1 MTALPSTTS
10 LPLWGWG
17 GFLLFIAIMLA
28 LDLGVFRKKS
38 KAIGMKE
45 ALGWCGVWF
54 SLALAF
60 TGLIWWWQGSQS
72 ASEWFTAYLVELCL
86 SVDNVFVFVLIFTY
100 FKVPA
105 QHQHRVLFWGILGAA
120 LMRFIFILAGV
131 GLLERFHWL
140 IYLFGAFLVLTG
152 IKMALPKKEEF
163 EPEKNIVVRLFRR
176 FYPVGNHYDG
186 GRFFT
191 KHDGRRAATPLF
203 LVLLIIETTD
213 VAFALDSI
221 PAVLAISRDAFLVF
235 TSNIFAIL
243 GLRSLYFA
251 LRGVMGLFRYLAF
264 GLAVILVF
272 IGSKMLLTGIDVHIP
287 IGFSLGIIASV
298 LALSIIASLAIKA
311 SASSPQGTSRVDDVV
326 EGAALNREGTL

>member
-1 MTALPSTTS
+1 VALIVA
-10 LPLWGWG
+10 L
-17 GFLLFIAIMLA
+17 LA

-38 KAIGMKE
+38 REIKMKK

-54 SLALAF
+54 SLAMGF
-60 TGLIWWWQGSQS
+60 NGLIWSQLGSQP
-72 ASEWFTAYLVELCL
+72 ALEWFTAYLIELCL
-86 SVDNVFVFVLIFTY
+86 SVDNVFVFILIFTY

-105 QHQHRVLFWGILGAA
+105 QYQHRVLFWGIVGAA
-120 LMRFIFILAGV
+120 VMRLVFILAGV

-140 IYLFGAFLVLTG
+140 IYVFGAFLVVTG
-152 IKMALPKKEEF
+152 VKMALPKKEEF

-176 FYPVGNHYDG
+176 FYPVTSHYDQ

-191 KHDGRRAATPLF
+191 AENGRRAATPLC

-213 VAFALDSI
+213 LAFALDSI
-221 PAVLAISRDAFLVF
+221 PAVLAISHHAFIVF

-251 LRGVMGLFRYLAF
+251 LQGVMGLFRYLAF

-272 IGSKMLLTGIDVHIP
+272 IGSKMLLTSVGVHIP
-287 IGFSLGIIASV
+287 IGFSLGAIVSV
-298 LALSIIASLAIKA
+298 LAVSVIASLAISPA
-311 SASSPQGTSRVDDVV
+311 SER
-326 EGAALNREGTL
+326 EAAVAEKS

>member
-10 LPLWGWG
+10 LPLWAWG
-17 GFLLFIAIMLA
+17 GFIVLIAALLAF
-28 LDLGVFRKKS
+28 DLGVFRKKS
-38 KAIGMKE
+38 REIKMKE

-54 SLALAF
+54 SFAMGFNALV
-60 TGLIWWWQGSQS
+60 WWWLGSQP
-72 ASEWFTAYLVELCL
+72 ALEWFTGYLIELCL
-86 SVDNVFVFVLIFTY
+86 SIDNVFVFILIFTY

-105 QHQHRVLFWGILGAA
+105 EHQHRVLFWGIVGAA
-120 LMRFIFILAGV
+120 LMRFVFILAGAS
-131 GLLERFHWL
+131 LLERFHWL
-140 IYLFGAFLVLTG
+140 IYVFGAFLIFTG

-176 FYPVGNHYDG
+176 FYPVTSYYDQ

-191 KHDGRRAATPLF
+191 QANGRRAATPLF

-213 VAFALDSI
+213 LAFALDSI
-221 PAVLAISRDAFLVF
+221 PAVLAITSNAFIVF

-251 LRGVMGLFRYLAF
+251 LQGAMGLFRYLAF

-272 IGSKMLLTGIDVHIP
+272 IGSKMLLASTHVHIP
-287 IGFSLGIIASV
+287 IGLSLGVIASV
-298 LALSIIASLAIKA
+298 LAVSVIASLAI
-311 SASSPQGTSRVDDVV
+311 SPAP
-326 EGAALNREGTL
+326 EGEAATAED